1 MFNIKKNQF
10 TFISIISSPYGDRQ
24 GQRPLST
31 SYLHERDT
39 PTIVGK
45 DNGSDASDT
54 KQTKNTSNN
63 EEYHSDNNNNG
74 DTNNDNGTL
83 KRPNDETSTNNIATS
98 TNAND
103 A

>member
-1 MFNIKKNQF
+1 MFNIKKKNQF
-10 TFISIISSPYGDRQ
+10 TFISIISPPYGDRQ

-54 KQTKNTSNN
+54 NQTKNTSNN
-63 EEYHSDNNNNG
+63 GENPNDNN
-74 DTNNDNGTL
+74 NNDNGTL

-98 TNAND
+98 TNSTD